1 MSEILEYFEQVL
13 RISEIEELVER
24 EKKIDLLK
32 WKLDGRRC
40 LFQLFYCVER
50 IFVFLLKLEMI
61 GRWISMDKEKGSEL
75 FRQIID
81 KLKDEIQIPAEFR

>member
-1 MSEILEYFEQVL
+1 ME
-13 RISEIEELVER
+13 
-24 EKKIDLLK
+24 
-32 WKLDGRRC
+32 LDGRRC
-40 LFQLFYCVER
+40 LFFNYFTVER

>member
-1 MSEILEYFEQVL
+1 MHCQDVYKRQVFFNYFT
-13 RISEIEELVER
+13 
-24 EKKIDLLK
+24 
-32 WKLDGRRC
+32 
-40 LFQLFYCVER
+40 VER

-81 KLKDEIQIPAEFR
+81 KLKDVYKRQG

>member
-1 MSEILEYFEQVL
+1 ME
-13 RISEIEELVER
+13 
-24 EKKIDLLK
+24 
-32 WKLDGRRC
+32 LDGRRC
-40 LFQLFYCVER
+40 LFQLFYCGADFRVFVETG
-50 IFVFLLKLEMI
+50 MI

>member
-1 MSEILEYFEQVL
+1 ME
-13 RISEIEELVER
+13 
-24 EKKIDLLK
+24 
-32 WKLDGRRC
+32 LDGRRC
-40 LFQLFYCVER
+40 LFQLFYCGAD
-50 IFVFLLKLEMI
+50 FVFLLKLEMI

>member
-1 MSEILEYFEQVL
+1 M
-13 RISEIEELVER
+13 
-24 EKKIDLLK
+24 LK
-32 WKLDGRRC
+32 WNWMVDAV
-40 LFQLFYCVER
+40 FFNYFTVER